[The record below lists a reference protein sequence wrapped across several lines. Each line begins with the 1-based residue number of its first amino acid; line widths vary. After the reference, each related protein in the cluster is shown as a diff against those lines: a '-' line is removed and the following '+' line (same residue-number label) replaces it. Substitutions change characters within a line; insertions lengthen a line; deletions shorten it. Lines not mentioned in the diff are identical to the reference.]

1 MTTLDSLQQELQL
14 TMIDGGSA
22 YGDIAGCPV
31 KLVLLD
37 LEPLSVLIGICV
49 GTEGQPQ
56 TVSLPDKCL
65 PPIQKSDLSL
75 EDGVV
80 WLSLFGIQ
88 ETSGTRLAEQL
99 RDVVGQLKTNGFQV
113 DTNCRRCGAVDTPI
127 TLQGDL
133 PTRVCLACLEAAKQK
148 FEQQNRPQVAAL
160 WLLPFGVVV
169 SAFAWALIWFAFDLF
184 RAWVRVGVPVE
195 QSLITLMTLFAVIV
209 SGVAMFGIGR
219 WVGHMIPSASMS
231 RDFTFTLS
239 TALTLVVVPLGEVD
253 YIIVS
258 LLIQH
263 GIFDIGLA
271 FRAVIP
277 MLLSYRSLYLVI
289 KIAIAVSLFA
299 GCFTRARELK

>member
-1 MTTLDSLQQELQL
+1 MTTLDSLLQELQFNL
-14 TMIDGGSA
+14 IDGRTA

-37 LEPLSVLIGICV
+37 LEPLSLLIGFCV
-49 GTEGQPQ
+49 GAEGQPQ
-56 TVSLPDKCL
+56 TASLSNECL
-65 PPIQKSDLSL
+65 PPVQKSDLSV

-88 ETSGTRLAEQL
+88 ETSGTQLAGQL
-99 RDVVGQLKTNGFQV
+99 RGVVGQLKVDGFQIE
-113 DTNCRRCGAVDTPI
+113 TTCRRCGAADTPI

-133 PTRVCLACLEAAKQK
+133 PTRVCLSCLEAAKQK

-160 WLLPFGVVV
+160 GLLPFGAAV

-195 QSLITLMTLFAVIV
+195 QSVITLMTLFALVV

-219 WVGHMIPSASMS
+219 WLGRMIPSAAMS

-239 TALTLVVVPLGEVD
+239 TALTLVVVLLGEVD

-271 FRAVIP
+271 LRAVIP
-277 MLLSYRSLYLVI
+277 MVLSYRSFYLVI